1 MKNRNQIHIF
11 IRLHLM
17 FKKFTQALCEYN
29 STLFSAV
36 RCKKTLKKRNLVPSF
51 QKRNSSLFSFKNLHK
66 TFHLSI
72 YIYIYIEKTSTKT
85 ILTGYFGGGGR

>member
-11 IRLHLM
+11 LRLHLM

-36 RCKKTLKKRNLVPSF
+36 RCKKTLKKTKPDPFLLETKLILVF
-51 QKRNSSLFSFKNLHK
+51 V
-66 TFHLSI
+66 
-72 YIYIYIEKTSTKT
+72 
-85 ILTGYFGGGGR
+85 

>member
-36 RCKKTLKKRNLVPSF
+36 RCKKILKKQAQR
-51 QKRNSSLFSFKNLHK
+51 LFSQGTLEVAGGNGRQQGSQGHEDTRTQGHK
-66 TFHLSI
+66 VMRMNFETPC
-72 YIYIYIEKTSTKT
+72 
-85 ILTGYFGGGGR
+85 